1 MRKLAWWFCMFG
13 MTLRRALYRPVF
25 LLFLLIFPLGMGVL
39 HQVEKRD
46 SGRIAVALCP
56 GTGCVESGACRKTG
70 IGREP
75 FIFLLSVRDGGRGK
89 EGGYDRTGGVRL
101 PVSREIKRTAGR
113 GALYPCGPACW
124 CRRPQWQRKL
134 YQKRYFLNCS
144 RCMGGNCWRTM
155 GKWSGI
161 PDGDGPLPDDGGAG
175 KGVRRADGTL

>member
-25 LLFLLIFPLGMGVL
+25 LLFLLIFPLGMGML

-56 GTGCVESGACRKTG
+56 GTDAWNQAL
-70 IGREP
+70 GREQ

-101 PVSREIKRTAGR
+101 PVSREIKGTAGR
-113 GALYPCGPACW
+113 GALYPFGSRAGVAVHGG
-124 CRRPQWQRKL
+124 RENYIRKDI
-134 YQKRYFLNCS
+134 F
-144 RCMGGNCWRTM
+144 
-155 GKWSGI
+155 
-161 PDGDGPLPDDGGAG
+161 
-175 KGVRRADGTL
+175 

>member
-56 GTGCVESGACRKTG
+56 GTDAWNQALAERLES
-70 IGREP
+70 E
-75 FIFLLSVRDGGRGK
+75 
-89 EGGYDRTGGVRL
+89 E
-101 PVSREIKRTAGR
+101 SRSFFF
-113 GALYPCGPACW
+113 YPCGTEEEAKKALSHVGVKEENFTKSPFELSGGQKKRVAIAGVLAMN
-124 CRRPQWQRKL
+124 PQWQRKL

-155 GKWSGI
+155 GKMERHS
-161 PDGDGPLPDDGGAG
+161 
-175 KGVRRADGTL
+175 RR